1 VYSQQP
7 SVQNAISEILDIP
20 TETKFDCLVKASNV
34 KHYGELSDSWTKF
47 NLNEEIEVNSHYG
60 EVRAISNV
68 NDKLLFWQ
76 EDGFGMLS
84 VNDRS
89 LIQDNSS
96 SQLVLGTGGVLDRYD
111 YISTSVGILNKFT
124 LVHTDSSVYW
134 FYDKDTSIYIF
145 NNQLSNLT
153 KSKGMWSW
161 FRNNYSDEY
170 DVHGIYDREYNEVLY
185 TLYSDS
191 IDGYT
196 LTYNEQ
202 TEQFTSF
209 YDFVPRLYIDLKD
222 KYLTTRN
229 ITTLDSSLYIHNSNI
244 EPRCTFYDVVFPS
257 TIKILYNDDYAF
269 TKVFDN
275 IFYISNAFDEDT
287 DVDQYNITFDR
298 LRCYDDYQNSD
309 WVTLTY
315 PTNIMR
321 RERGWTAVVPRNKV
335 EAIHTLSP
343 NIFTP
348 VNIDTDATKVY
359 SERIRDKYMVLDLSF
374 DNESETRFVVPF
386 IGIKYRLSYR

>member
-1 VYSQQP
+1 
-7 SVQNAISEILDIP
+7 
-20 TETKFDCLVKASNV
+20 
-34 KHYGELSDSWTKF
+34 
-47 NLNEEIEVNSHYG
+47 
-60 EVRAISNV
+60 
-68 NDKLLFWQ
+68 
-76 EDGFGMLS
+76 M
-84 VNDRS
+84 
-89 LIQDNSS
+89 
-96 SQLVLGTGGVLDRYD
+96 
-111 YISTSVGILNKFT
+111 
-124 LVHTDSSVYW
+124 
-134 FYDKDTSIYIF
+134 
-145 NNQLSNLT
+145 
-153 KSKGMWSW
+153 
-161 FRNNYSDEY
+161 
-170 DVHGIYDREYNEVLY
+170 
-185 TLYSDS
+185 
-191 IDGYT
+191 
-196 LTYNEQ
+196 
-202 TEQFTSF
+202 
-209 YDFVPRLYIDLKD
+209 
-222 KYLTTRN
+222 
-229 ITTLDSSLYIHNSNI
+229 
-244 EPRCTFYDVVFPS
+244 FPS

-335 EAIHTLSP
+335 EAIHILSP

-348 VNIDTDATKVY
+348 VNIDSDATKVY